1 LIIYHCA
8 RSEDSFISRDLAGRK
23 QIWETSNWYKKMNM
37 PLEDVGAHYTVE
49 QVNSFKVPELK
60 DILAYWDEVRAATLK
75 QLDSMTPEQFDKKV
89 KMPWA
94 EFPAGAIFSLIF
106 GHTSQHIGE
115 CSYLRGLQRGMDKW
129 PYFRLHQQSLR
140 VISGIIYC
148 LMPGD
153 ALKFFTITHTDV
165 IIHLEYYIFS

>member
-1 LIIYHCA
+1 MELKDYIRREMEDLKKGVERTLNGLTQAEISWRPACGCNSIGLIIYHCA

-49 QVNSFKVPELK
+49 QVNSFKVPDLK

-115 CSYLRGLQRGMDKW
+115 CSYLRGLQRGMDK
-129 PYFRLHQQSLR
+129 
-140 VISGIIYC
+140 
-148 LMPGD
+148 
-153 ALKFFTITHTDV
+153 
-165 IIHLEYYIFS
+165 